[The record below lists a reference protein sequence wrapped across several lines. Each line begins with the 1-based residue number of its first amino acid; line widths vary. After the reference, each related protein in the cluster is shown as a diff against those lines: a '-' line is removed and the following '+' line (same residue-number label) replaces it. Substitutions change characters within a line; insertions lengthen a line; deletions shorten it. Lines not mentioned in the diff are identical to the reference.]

1 MVGAEDAESEGFG
14 VAGARCGA
22 MQSGIRRLVGG
33 VGFRSPRIWEAALWF
48 ETLSP
53 PAPAVAQVEL
63 SVLGTHLLEKC
74 PVLRAIELQE
84 SDGEEK
90 EEQ

>member
-1 MVGAEDAESEGFG
+1 
-14 VAGARCGA
+14 
-22 MQSGIRRLVGG
+22 MQSDICRLVRG
-33 VGFRSPRIWEAALWF
+33 VGLLPSRIREAALRF

-53 PAPAVAQVEL
+53 PAPAVPQVEL
-63 SVLGTHLLEKC
+63 AVLGTHLLEKR
-74 PVLRAIELQE
+74 PVLRPIQLQE